1 MVCLQGHINLL
12 CNLVDFKMDP
22 QSAIDAP
29 RFCSAS
35 LPLPAAPRRIG
46 RTNLLVARLQPAR
59 CASVLDGTA
68 QGAVSLETGLAPEV
82 IERLKAMGH
91 KVVGPVTGAGPSAG
105 GMEFTF
111 GRAQLI
117 VRDPGSGVLC
127 AGSDGRA
134 DGCAMGW

>member
-1 MVCLQGHINLL
+1 M
-12 CNLVDFKMDP
+12 
-22 QSAIDAP
+22 
-29 RFCSAS
+29 
-35 LPLPAAPRRIG
+35 
-46 RTNLLVARLQPAR
+46 
-59 CASVLDGTA
+59 
-68 QGAVSLETGLAPEV
+68 SLETGLAPEV

-91 KVVGPVTGAGPSAG
+91 NVVGPVTGAGPSAG

>member
-1 MVCLQGHINLL
+1 M
-12 CNLVDFKMDP
+12 
-22 QSAIDAP
+22 
-29 RFCSAS
+29 
-35 LPLPAAPRRIG
+35 
-46 RTNLLVARLQPAR
+46 
-59 CASVLDGTA
+59 
-68 QGAVSLETGLAPEV
+68 SLETGLAPEV

-91 KVVGPVTGAGPSAG
+91 KVVGPVTGAGPSVG